1 MLNRTILFLIFGGK
15 EEVVPSRWGQNHKP
29 HMVEEGGRSCNKNGE
44 GATVKKQEKEADR
57 EICTGCNQ
65 PLTKLPDG
73 KYRCGCQSAEDGG
86 EKDPGLDLGYDIR
99 GFV

>member
-1 MLNRTILFLIFGGK
+1 
-15 EEVVPSRWGQNHKP
+15 
-29 HMVEEGGRSCNKNGE
+29 
-44 GATVKKQEKEADR
+44 VKKQEKEADR

-86 EKDPGLDLGYDIR
+86 EKDPGIDLGYDIR

>member
-1 MLNRTILFLIFGGK
+1 
-15 EEVVPSRWGQNHKP
+15 V
-29 HMVEEGGRSCNKNGE
+29 
-44 GATVKKQEKEADR
+44 VKKEEKEAGR
-57 EICTGCNQ
+57 ELCTGCNQ

-86 EKDPGLDLGYDIR
+86 EKDPGIDLGYDIR